1 MIEHISD
8 DLDESLPIE
17 QRKEA
22 RLNIMQDI
30 DKVSKMDKEEAERY
44 MAEQNMKAIQQEEEE

>member
-44 MAEQNMKAIQQEEEE
+44 MAEQNMKAIQQEEEG